1 MSRDLGGA
9 KCVAPSLGVP
19 CDLSN
24 VEAMCHLENVEPVG
38 ANVSLETLCPA
49 LSSGK
54 TFIYGRF
61 VVAEI

>member
-9 KCVAPSLGVP
+9 KCVAPSLAVP

-24 VEAMCHLENVEPVG
+24 VEAICHLENVEPAGV
-38 ANVSLETLCPA
+38 NVSLETLCPA
-49 LSSGK
+49 VSSGK
-54 TFIYGRF
+54 SFIHGRF